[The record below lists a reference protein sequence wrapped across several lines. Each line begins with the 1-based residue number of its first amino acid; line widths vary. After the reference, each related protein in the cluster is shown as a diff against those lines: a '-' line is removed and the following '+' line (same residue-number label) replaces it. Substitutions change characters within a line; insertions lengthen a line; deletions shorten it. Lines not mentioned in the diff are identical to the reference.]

1 MTVDAVVID
10 KDGHPARGLAES
22 DFTVLENG
30 VPQKVTRFEAVVLPD
45 APAGAAAP
53 VQRLP
58 YSSNQSPEAR
68 TGRTFLLVFDDLHL
82 TILQAQRARA
92 VVGQFLRTGVRDGDR
107 VGLIATGGGAW
118 WFERM
123 PEGREH
129 LVAILKRLDGR
140 LIPDS
145 SPDRITDYEAMRI
158 MAFDDAEVGRQVAQR
173 FDAYGAK
180 GRQKLGDHQFADVAD
195 TNSAVGTIDP
205 YVRARSQ
212 EVYNGS
218 VSRRKNALAVMTRA
232 LTALA
237 DVKGRKSMI
246 LVSEGFIWEQDFK
259 EMKDVV
265 SASLRVNVPVYFI
278 DTRGLKGL
286 PDFMTAE
293 FPSKFDVQ
301 DTVAVLA
308 DTAREAEGSEAVALD
323 TGGFVIKNTNDLES
337 GILRVSTE
345 SQAYYLLGY
354 TPGSSPRDGKFRK
367 IEVRLSPLKAK
378 GLKVRARRG
387 YYAPSDVAGPRK
399 KPIVDPDVVRAL
411 DSPFERREVP
421 LRVTAFSFDEAFSQ
435 QCNVIIAADIEIR
448 DLAFHE
454 EEGRAKDSVVFLVE
468 AQRRESGEVFKFDQQ
483 IDMALLPETR
493 TKLLRTGYMVSRD
506 LVLPSGSY
514 QVKVVVRDLGNG
526 RLGSVFHDFEVPN
539 QSAFRITSPI
549 LSDTV
554 ETKEVG
560 GNKVPR
566 PVLQVGRRFTPQS
579 TLYVQYS
586 VLGATRGAASH
597 LPQVSAGYEIR
608 RADGS
613 VLKAAPETRM
623 NPTSLGALIRFHG
636 ISLGTAQAGQYELI
650 LTVRDEITGKALESH
665 QPFTVVG

>member
-1 MTVDAVVID
+1 M
-10 KDGHPARGLAES
+10 S
-22 DFTVLENG
+22 
-30 VPQKVTRFEAVVLPD
+30 
-45 APAGAAAP
+45 
-53 VQRLP
+53 
-58 YSSNQSPEAR
+58 
-68 TGRTFLLVFDDLHL
+68 
-82 TILQAQRARA
+82 
-92 VVGQFLRTGVRDGDR
+92 
-107 VGLIATGGGAW
+107 
-118 WFERM
+118 
-123 PEGREH
+123 
-129 LVAILKRLDGR
+129 
-140 LIPDS
+140 
-145 SPDRITDYEAMRI
+145 DYEAMRI
-158 MAFDDAEVGRQVAQR
+158 HVYHDTQVEDR
-173 FDAYGAK
+173 
-180 GRQKLGDHQFADVAD
+180 
-195 TNSAVGTIDP
+195 
-205 YVRARSQ
+205 
-212 EVYNGS
+212 
-218 VSRRKNALAVMTRA
+218 VSRRFQTYGVNQQATQSSQAGVGGAAIDGDPMVRGRAADVYFQALSKNRITLEVVERA
-232 LTALA
+232 LNSLVAL
-237 DVKGRKSMI
+237 KGRKSMI

-367 IEVRLSPLKAK
+367 IEVRLNPLKAK

-387 YYAPSDVAGPRK
+387 YYAPSDVAGPPRK
-399 KPIVDPDVVRAL
+399 STIDPDIARAL

-421 LRVTAFSFDEAFSQ
+421 LRVTALSFDEAFAQ

-493 TKLLRTGYMVSRD
+493 TKLLRTGYTVSRD

-526 RLGSVFHDFEVPN
+526 RLGSVFHDFEVPS

-554 ETKEVG
+554 ETKDVG

-597 LPQVSAGYEIR
+597 MPQVSAGYEIR
-608 RADGS
+608 RSDGS
-613 VLKAAPETRM
+613 TLKSAPETRM

-636 ISLGTAQAGQYELI
+636 ISLGTAQPGQYELI
-650 LTVRDEITGKALESH
+650 LTVRDEITGKTLESH